1 MVWASEAHCQWP
13 AKLSP
18 RTYVRQLPP
27 TPPAWTCNN
36 TNEKDAL
43 PRKASENRLLL
54 SDNENA
60 LRELGIKASLLQTLI
75 PDGMGN
81 AVSPQTSCVLYKQ
94 NKTNLRKFHTQLEM
108 QR

>member
-1 MVWASEAHCQWP
+1 MASKALPQDVCQT
-13 AKLSP
+13 A
-18 RTYVRQLPP
+18 PP